1 MVSASGPAPNCAG
14 ARCCSSR
21 DTAAPSSPGA
31 ECRGG
36 VLECWHILLQ
46 FPESMIEV
54 NIEERYTYY

>member
-36 VLECWHILLQ
+36 VLECWDIY
-46 FPESMIEV
+46 FIFRKCDV